1 MLYIKGFGQS
11 SRGCCNMG
19 CKFTRFNLGI
29 IVTIVIRTSTFNF
42 IVHIFPLRFR
52 GIWTEC

>member
-11 SRGCCNMG
+11 SRGYCTMG

-42 IVHIFPLRFR
+42 IVHIFPLWF
-52 GIWTEC
+52 